1 MQTFV
6 KIGILALGS
15 LFVVGIIYEIIDR
28 IREAM
33 KNIENDE
40 HHRH

>member
-6 KIGILALGS
+6 KIALLALGS
-15 LFVVGIIYEIIDR
+15 LFVVGIIYEVIDR
-28 IREAM
+28 IRGAM

>member
-6 KIGILALGS
+6 KIVLLALGS
-15 LFVVGIIYEIIDR
+15 LFVVGIIYEVIDR
-28 IREAM
+28 IRGAM